1 MDSNKRI
8 EVLDLINNLIKNVF
22 QIDDIEEFKKNK
34 LNLPILDI
42 INLINDTKDLYK
54 TNLLNNIDN

>member
-1 MDSNKRI
+1 MVSNKRI